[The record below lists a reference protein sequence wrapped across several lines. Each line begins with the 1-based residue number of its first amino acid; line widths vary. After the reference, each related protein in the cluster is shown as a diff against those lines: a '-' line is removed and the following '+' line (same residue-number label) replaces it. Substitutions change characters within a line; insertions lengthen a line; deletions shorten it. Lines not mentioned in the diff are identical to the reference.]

1 MARRLIETAPSPRFY
16 TLMCQACTEIYAVTG
31 DAEEALAYYVRAAD
45 SVLVDIEW
53 TDRCPSLKAMRAL
66 PAFAEA
72 RRKVRRRVQAM
83 WSL

>member
-1 MARRLIETAPSPRFY
+1 VLI
-16 TLMCQACTEIYAVTG
+16 
-31 DAEEALAYYVRAAD
+31 
-45 SVLVDIEW
+45 DIEW

-66 PAFAEA
+66 PGFAEA